1 MEEPH
6 YNTGGSRR
14 NNLCIATFIL
24 RIIGWPTV
32 LEPASVLAPQS
43 AETFSQVSLLSRV
56 FRSLSRL
63 EGADERNRT
72 AFLLQL
78 RVIVRPCR
86 GLQIRISRRLP
97 LLRIAPCC
105 TVLRSRWCQSG
116 VDRGNSCLTI
126 ALASL

>member
-1 MEEPH
+1 VEEPH
-6 YNTGGSRR
+6 YNTGESRR

-78 RVIVRPCR
+78 RVI
-86 GLQIRISRRLP
+86 GQTLQGVANPHFQAASS
-97 LLRIAPCC
+97 APDC
-105 TVLRSRWCQSG
+105 TVLRSWWCQSG